1 MEQTKTISAGT
12 FGIEQSVAVQAMW
25 IVAFSAL
32 TAVGA
37 QIEIPH
43 QPVPYTMQTLFVLL
57 SGALLG
63 KRNGALSQLLY
74 LFIGAVGLPVFSGF
88 GFGVARLLGPTGGY
102 LLSFPVAAFTVGY
115 LISMNKHRVYPPSFW
130 RAWSLLSMV
139 IGLFIVF
146 SLGTL
151 QLNFV
156 YFHNWSDAFRNG
168 FLIFSWWDIVKL
180 TAATVIYNRINAK

>member
-1 MEQTKTISAGT
+1 MQEAKTISVKPLA
-12 FGIEQSVAVQAMW
+12 IEQGVAIQALW
-25 IVAFSAL
+25 ITAFTAL
-32 TAVGA
+32 TAIGA
-37 QIEIPH
+37 QIELPH

-57 SGALLG
+57 SGAVLG
-63 KRNGALSQLLY
+63 KRNGAISQLLY
-74 LFIGAVGLPVFSGF
+74 LCVGAVGVPVFSGW

-102 LLSFPVAAFTVGY
+102 LLSFPVAAFAVGY
-115 LISMNKHRVYPPSFW
+115 LISMNKHF
-130 RAWSLLSMV
+130 AWSLLSML

-168 FLIFSWWDIVKL
+168 FLIFSWWDVVKL
-180 TAATVIYNRINAK
+180 TAATVIFNRINAKQSLQ